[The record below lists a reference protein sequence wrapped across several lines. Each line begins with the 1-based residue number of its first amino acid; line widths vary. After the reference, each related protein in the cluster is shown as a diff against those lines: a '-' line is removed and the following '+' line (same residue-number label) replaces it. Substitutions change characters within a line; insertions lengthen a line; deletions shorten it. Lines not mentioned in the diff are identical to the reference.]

1 MSSEKRDE
9 RVRYNR
15 KPDSRLPR
23 DTLVTFRSEDTV
35 YFGISRCNP
44 EDRFTKEQGKTRA
57 RLRANVASQN
67 CAGNWK
73 INDGCHLH
81 SSGLMGKVPVD
92 KVVRLLNYFNDLG
105 RHFTTQDGRDNRA
118 L

>member
-57 RLRANVASQN
+57 RLRADIASQ
-67 CAGNWK
+67 GKWK
-73 INDGCHLH
+73 VSDDCYLH
-81 SSGLMGKVPVD
+81 SSGLMGQVPVD

-105 RHFTTQDGRDNRA
+105 RHFTTQEGRNNRA